1 MKKKFGDRY
10 DGRRVRHCDPFNVI
24 IPFIMRERNDAQVLF
39 DAEIDVS
46 EVEKIIRER
55 RKKYSIYRSRSKND
69 STKLYSF
76 G

>member
-46 EVEKIIRER
+46 EVEKLIRDSKFLR
-55 RKKYSIYRSRSKND
+55 LFCSYISKNAF
-69 STKLYSF
+69 SIS
-76 G
+76 